1 MEEVQLPSDSLRELA
16 GANGIANEFWD
27 FSGNH
32 RLVSAATMTA
42 VLAALGVAA
51 NSEEEIAAALSDVEL
66 GPWRRVLP
74 ACAVIRSTSGGQVQ
88 VHAPSGQATSLRLE
102 FEDGGSLE
110 LGRSGDD
117 IETREVDGTSVDRL
131 GFWLPANLAIGW
143 HTLVA
148 TVADQTY
155 SAPMALVPDAAP
167 EPTRR
172 GWGMMEQ
179 LYSVRSKRS
188 WGIGDARDLSE
199 TASFFGDLGA
209 DFVLINPLHA
219 ASPVPPMAPSPYLP
233 VTRRFVNPIYIRPE
247 DVPELAYLPGP
258 QRSLVE
264 WAAEEVRELNSQNE
278 PLDRDVI
285 WAAKSQALE
294 VIFRAPRSR
303 SRQRDFERFRA
314 REGRG
319 LEDFAL
325 WCALR
330 EQQPEGELPDVNTVA
345 SQRIELAARIEY
357 HSWLQWVV
365 DEQLGGA
372 QRAAKTAGMGIG
384 IMQDL
389 AVGVHSQGSDIWS
402 SPEIFAR
409 TIEVG
414 APPDMYNQQGQN
426 WSQPPWNPKALV
438 ESAYEPLRAVCS
450 AVMRHS
456 GAVRIDHILG
466 FFRLWWIPKGHS
478 AIDGTYVRY
487 DHEAMLGVLLL
498 EAHRN
503 GTVVIGEDLGT
514 VEPWVRDYLTSR
526 GVLGT
531 SVFWFEKEDGG
542 YPLSPERYR
551 SLLLATVNTH
561 DLPPS
566 AGYLAGEHVELRDRL
581 GLLSDPV
588 EHVRAEAARE
598 REQAIERLSGMGLL
612 GADPSERAIIEALHR
627 YMARTPALLLGVALV
642 DAVGERRAQ
651 NQPGTDQEYPNWR
664 VPLADQNNRPILVE
678 ELPSS
683 GRLLSLVAAL
693 RSELGDDDR
702 LA

>member
-233 VTRRFVNPIYIRPE
+233 VTRRFVNPLYIRPE

-531 SVFWFEKEDGG
+531 SVFWFEKADGG

-612 GADPSERAIIEALHR
+612 GADPSEREIIEALHR

>member
-179 LYSVRSKRS
+179 LYSLRSKRS

>member
-233 VTRRFVNPIYIRPE
+233 VTRRFVNPLYIRPE

-612 GADPSERAIIEALHR
+612 GADPSEREIIEALHR

>member
-612 GADPSERAIIEALHR
+612 GADPSEREIIEALHR

>member
-179 LYSVRSKRS
+179 LYSLRSKRS

-303 SRQRDFERFRA
+303 SRQRDFERLRA